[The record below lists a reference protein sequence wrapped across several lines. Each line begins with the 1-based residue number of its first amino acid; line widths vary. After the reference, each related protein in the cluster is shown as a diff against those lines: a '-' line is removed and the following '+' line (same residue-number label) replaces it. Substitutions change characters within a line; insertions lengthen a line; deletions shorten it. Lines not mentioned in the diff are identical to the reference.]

1 MVPLLVHARDV
12 HPDEVMRF
20 GASLGRL
27 WLSVLGSVA
36 GCGFFSHA
44 RAGQA
49 TTINT
54 GVVEITPIE
63 KRSCGENPN
72 NPHINVKLRLRRI
85 VLLVHPL
92 PNSR

>member
-1 MVPLLVHARDV
+1 MYS
-12 HPDEVMRF
+12 EVGIRNRVD
-20 GASLGRL
+20 GVGE
-27 WLSVLGSVA
+27 
-36 GCGFFSHA
+36 SH
-44 RAGQA
+44 GD
-49 TTINT
+49 T

-92 PNSR
+92 PNSRWTRENEAFPFWGKN